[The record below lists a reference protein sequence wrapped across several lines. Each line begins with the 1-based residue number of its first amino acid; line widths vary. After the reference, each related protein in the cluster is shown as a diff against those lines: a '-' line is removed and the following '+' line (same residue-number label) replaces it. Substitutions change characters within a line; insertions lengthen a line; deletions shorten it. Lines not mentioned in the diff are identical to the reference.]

1 MRYDIFLISYQIYS
15 VMACKN
21 CYFCSYR
28 ISSVYLVGPIF
39 LCEGTAVRERQVPL
53 CRSLR

>member
-21 CYFCSYR
+21 CYFCPYR